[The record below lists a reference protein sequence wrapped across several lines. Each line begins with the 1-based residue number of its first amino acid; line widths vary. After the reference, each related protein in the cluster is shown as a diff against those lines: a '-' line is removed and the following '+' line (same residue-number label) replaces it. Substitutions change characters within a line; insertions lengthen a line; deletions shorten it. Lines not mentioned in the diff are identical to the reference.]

1 MSMGNLFFW
10 PFTAALVGAAL
21 IIAALLL
28 AFWIWMIIDCAK
40 RNFKNNIE
48 KIIWILVIVLAHWF
62 GSLVY
67 FIVIKI
73 YNPKGLVEN
82 NIKSKEDRKV
92 KKRR

>member
-1 MSMGNLFFW
+1 MSISNLFFW
-10 PFTAALVGAAL
+10 PFTAALVGAAFIL
-21 IIAALLL
+21 AVLLL
-28 AFWIWMIIDCAK
+28 AFWVWMIIDCTK
-40 RNFKNNIE
+40 RNFKNNTE
-48 KIIWILVIVLAHWF
+48 KIIWILVIVLVHWF

-67 FIVIKI
+67 FIVIKL